1 MKKFLTVL
9 LSSTFLLNTL
19 NAEEMPVLEN
29 DNEVKEVVEENTQ
42 VDETTTQNE
51 DTTNE
56 EQEVKNYV
64 AQINDTKYETFD
76 EAYAASKDGDTIIL
90 LSDATT
96 EGINLKH
103 NLIIDGKKYTLTFTD
118 KGIAMWEFSLTF
130 KNMTVSMNGITST
143 PYTSEW
149 SWMAIAASTN
159 AKLVLENTNMTI
171 DAAGKSKNNT
181 HAIYFCSNNV
191 LSLKNST
198 LTIKNYKHNALEW
211 NGGDGGYNILLDNS
225 SYLSDNNRSG
235 FTGTFT
241 VKTYNSNV
249 DVINSTGNGSNG
261 SNFEFHDSKVNFN
274 NNGGHGLS
282 AGKLKAYNTTIN
294 AINNKLYGVVVV
306 SELLFDKNTNVTI
319 NENGSSYTGGGL
331 KFSISRYTGK
341 FNATIEAG
349 ANVTLNKNY
358 RNAIENYGIMTFEN
372 GSNLSITEN
381 NEPNKGAGIY
391 NAGTITLP
399 ENAIIMNNFANEGGG
414 IYNKGTMIIPAS
426 VKIYNNHAEVSSD
439 DIYNDENAN
448 ITFGNTHDD
457 WELNGGYKD
466 KDKTEKDCT
475 DKIDGWYDDNEEKRY
490 NSHDENKDNL
500 YVLEKASG
508 NYTNKLTLK
517 AAHGLYGNVTVRYI
531 DDEGKELSEN
541 IILRGKVDSEYTS
554 SAKEFEYYE
563 LIEVKGNRTGKYTLD
578 NQEVIYIYSF
588 VGGIGGDDVDIDT
601 NFPKTGVESNNLP
614 EIIFSLS
621 SLLLAGTVLL
631 KKKFSY

>member
-29 DNEVKEVVEENTQ
+29 DNEVKAVVEENTQ

-76 EAYAASKDGDTIIL
+76 EAYAASKNDDTIIL
-90 LSDATT
+90 LSNATT

-103 NLIIDGKKYTLTFTD
+103 NLTIDGKKYTLTFTN
-118 KGIAMWEFSLTF
+118 KGIAMWKYSLTF

-143 PYTSEW
+143 PYTAEW
-149 SWMAIAASTN
+149 NWMAIAASTN
-159 AKLVLENTNMTI
+159 AKLILENTNMTI

-181 HAIYFCSNNV
+181 HAIYFCGNNV

-198 LTIKNYKHNALEW
+198 LTIKNYKQDALEW
-211 NGGDGGYNILLDNS
+211 DDKRKGFEEFDTGYNVILENS
-225 SYLSDNNRSG
+225 TFVSDHNRSG

-249 DVINSTGNGSNG
+249 DVINSRGNGSNG
-261 SNFEFHDSKVNFN
+261 SHFEFHDSKVNFN
-274 NNGGHGLS
+274 NNGSHGLS
-282 AGKLKAYNTTIN
+282 AGLLTIDNSTVNANNNGANGIHVSNTLKVQNNSIVN
-294 AINNKLYGVVVV
+294 IENNKCSISSKWTIPGALYVAGKD
-306 SELLFDKNTNVTI
+306 SIIDKTTKLTI
-319 NENGSSYTGGGL
+319 QNNNGS
-331 KFSISRYTGK
+331 
-341 FNATIEAG
+341 
-349 ANVTLNKNY
+349 
-358 RNAIENYGIMTFEN
+358 
-372 GSNLSITEN
+372 
-381 NEPNKGAGIY
+381 GIY
-391 NAGTITLP
+391 VHKTGDLKLETGTI
-399 ENAIIMNNFANEGGG
+399 INNFAEKLQIGGG
-414 IYNKGTMIIPAS
+414 IHNTGNLTIDNSVIIN
-426 VKIYNNHAEVSSD
+426 NNHAEVSSD

-500 YVLEKASG
+500 YVLEKTSG

-517 AAHGLYGNVTVRYI
+517 AAHGLYGNVTVKYI
-531 DDEGKELSEN
+531 DDEGKELSKN

-554 SAKEFEYYE
+554 SEKEFEYYE
-563 LIEVKGNRTGKYTLD
+563 LIEVKGNKTGKYTLD

-588 VGGIGGDDVDIDT
+588 VGGMGGDIIDPA
-601 NFPKTGVESNNLP
+601 FPKTGVEDSNLP
-614 EIIFSLS
+614 EVIFSLS
-621 SLLLAGTVLL
+621 SLLLAGTILL
-631 KKKFSY
+631 KKRFN

>member
-29 DNEVKEVVEENTQ
+29 DNEVKAVVEENTQ

-90 LSDATT
+90 LSNATT
-96 EGINLKH
+96 EGIDLKH
-103 NLIIDGKKYTLTFTD
+103 NLTIDGKKYTLTFTD
-118 KGIAMWEFSLTF
+118 KGIAMWKYSLTF

-149 SWMAIAASTN
+149 NWMAIASSTN
-159 AKLVLENTNMTI
+159 AKLILENTNMTI

-181 HAIYFCSNNV
+181 HAIYFCGNNV

-198 LTIKNYKHNALEW
+198 LSIKNYKQDALEW
-211 NGGDGGYNILLDNS
+211 DGGDGGYNILLDNS

-235 FTGTFT
+235 FTGAFT
-241 VKTYNSNV
+241 VKTINNSKI
-249 DVINSTGNGSNG
+249 DVVNSTGNGSNG
-261 SNFEFHDSKVNFN
+261 SHFEFYDSKVNFN
-274 NNGGHGLS
+274 NNGAHGLS
-282 AGKLKAYNTTIN
+282 AGLLTIDNSTVNANNNGANGIHVGGTLKVQNNSIVN
-294 AINNKLYGVVVV
+294 IENNKCSISSKWTIPGALYVAGKD
-306 SELLFDKNTNVTI
+306 SIIDKTTKLTI
-319 NENGSSYTGGGL
+319 QNNNGS
-331 KFSISRYTGK
+331 
-341 FNATIEAG
+341 
-349 ANVTLNKNY
+349 
-358 RNAIENYGIMTFEN
+358 
-372 GSNLSITEN
+372 
-381 NEPNKGAGIY
+381 GIY
-391 NAGTITLP
+391 VHKTGDLKLETGTI
-399 ENAIIMNNFANEGGG
+399 INNFAEKLQIGGG
-414 IYNKGTMIIPAS
+414 IHNAGNLTIDDSVIIN
-426 VKIYNNHAEVSSD
+426 NNHAEVSSD

-500 YVLEKASG
+500 YVLEKTSG

-531 DDEGKELSEN
+531 DDEGKELSKN

-563 LIEVKGNRTGKYTLD
+563 LIDVKGNKTGKYTLD

-588 VGGIGGDDVDIDT
+588 VGGMGGDIVDPA
-601 NFPKTGVESNNLP
+601 FPKTGVEDSNLP
-614 EIIFSLS
+614 EVIFSLS
-621 SLLLAGTVLL
+621 SLLLAGTILL
-631 KKKFSY
+631 KKRFN

>member
-29 DNEVKEVVEENTQ
+29 DNEVEAVVEENTQ

-90 LSDATT
+90 LSNATT

-103 NLIIDGKKYTLTFTD
+103 NLIIDGKKHTLTFTD
-118 KGIAMWEFSLTF
+118 KGIAMWKYSLTF

-149 SWMAIAASTN
+149 SWMAIASSAD
-159 AKLVLENTNMTI
+159 AKLILENTNMTI

-198 LTIKNYKHNALEW
+198 LTIKNYKQDALEW

-249 DVINSTGNGSNG
+249 DVINSSGNGSNG
-261 SNFEFHDSKVNFN
+261 SHFEFHDSKVNFN

-282 AGKLKAYNTTIN
+282 AGLLTIDNSTVNANNNGANGIHVGGTLKVQNNSIVN
-294 AINNKLYGVVVV
+294 IENNKCSISSKWTIPGALYVAGKD
-306 SELLFDKNTNVTI
+306 SIIDKTTKLTI
-319 NENGSSYTGGGL
+319 QNNNGS
-331 KFSISRYTGK
+331 
-341 FNATIEAG
+341 
-349 ANVTLNKNY
+349 
-358 RNAIENYGIMTFEN
+358 
-372 GSNLSITEN
+372 
-381 NEPNKGAGIY
+381 GIY
-391 NAGTITLP
+391 VHKTGDLKLETGTI
-399 ENAIIMNNFANEGGG
+399 INNFAEKLQIGGG
-414 IYNKGTMIIPAS
+414 IHNAGNLTIDDSVIIN
-426 VKIYNNHAEVSSD
+426 NNHAEVSSD
-439 DIYNDENAN
+439 DIYNDENAS
-448 ITFGNTHDD
+448 ITFGNPHDD

-500 YVLEKASG
+500 YVLEKTSG

-541 IILRGKVDSEYTS
+541 IILRGKVDNEYTS
-554 SAKEFEYYE
+554 SEKEFEYYE
-563 LIEVKGNRTGKYTLD
+563 LIEVKGNKTGKYTLD

-601 NFPKTGVESNNLP
+601 NFPKTGVEDNNLP
-614 EIIFSLS
+614 EVIFSMS
-621 SLLLAGTVLL
+621 SLLLAGTILL
-631 KKKFSY
+631 KKKFN

>member
-29 DNEVKEVVEENTQ
+29 DNEVKAVVEENTQ

-90 LSDATT
+90 LSNATT
-96 EGINLKH
+96 EGIDLKH
-103 NLIIDGKKYTLTFTD
+103 NLTIDGKKYTLTFTD
-118 KGIAMWEFSLTF
+118 KGIAMWKYSLTF

-143 PYTSEW
+143 PYTAEW
-149 SWMAIAASTN
+149 NWMAIASSAD
-159 AKLVLENTNMTI
+159 AKLILENTNMTI

-198 LTIKNYKHNALEW
+198 LTIKNYKQDALEW

-249 DVINSTGNGSNG
+249 DVINSSGNGSNG
-261 SNFEFHDSKVNFN
+261 SNFEFYDSKVNFN
-274 NNGGHGLS
+274 NNGAHGLS
-282 AGKLKAYNTTIN
+282 AGLLTIDNSTVNANNNGANGIHVGGTLKVQNNSIVN
-294 AINNKLYGVVVV
+294 IENNKCSISSKWTIPGALYVAGKD
-306 SELLFDKNTNVTI
+306 SIIDKTTKLTI
-319 NENGSSYTGGGL
+319 QNNNGS
-331 KFSISRYTGK
+331 
-341 FNATIEAG
+341 
-349 ANVTLNKNY
+349 
-358 RNAIENYGIMTFEN
+358 
-372 GSNLSITEN
+372 
-381 NEPNKGAGIY
+381 GIY
-391 NAGTITLP
+391 VHKTGDLKLETGTI
-399 ENAIIMNNFANEGGG
+399 INNFAEKLQIGGG
-414 IYNKGTMIIPAS
+414 IHNAGNLTIDDSVIIN
-426 VKIYNNHAEVSSD
+426 NNHAEVSSD

-500 YVLEKASG
+500 YVLEKTSG
-508 NYTNKLTLK
+508 KYTNKLTLK
-517 AAHGLYGNVTVRYI
+517 AAHGLYGNVTVKYI

-554 SAKEFEYYE
+554 SEKEFEYYE
-563 LIEVKGNRTGKYTLD
+563 LIEVKGNKTGKYTLD

-588 VGGIGGDDVDIDT
+588 VGGMGGDIIDPA
-601 NFPKTGVESNNLP
+601 FPKTGVEDSNLP
-614 EIIFSLS
+614 EVIFSLS
-621 SLLLAGTVLL
+621 SLLLAGTILL
-631 KKKFSY
+631 KKRFN

>member
-96 EGINLKH
+96 EGIDLKH
-103 NLIIDGKKYTLTFTD
+103 NLTIDGKKYTLTFTD
-118 KGIAMWEFSLTF
+118 KGIAMWSRSLTF

-159 AKLVLENTNMTI
+159 AKLILENTNMTI

-235 FTGTFT
+235 FTGTLI
-241 VKTYNSNV
+241 VKTINNSKI

-294 AINNKLYGVVVV
+294 AINNKFYGVAAV

-319 NENGSSYTGGGL
+319 NENGSSNTGGGL
-331 KFSISRYTGK
+331 RFSISKYTGK

-349 ANVTLNKNY
+349 ANVTFNKNY
-358 RNAIENYGIMTFEN
+358 RNAIENYGIMSFEN

-381 NEPNKGAGIY
+381 NEPKKGAGIY

-448 ITFGNTHDD
+448 ISFGNTHDD

-541 IILRGKVDSEYTS
+541 IILRGKVDNEYTS

-563 LIEVKGNRTGKYTLD
+563 LIEVKGNKTGKYTLD

-631 KKKFSY
+631 KKKFN

>member
-29 DNEVKEVVEENTQ
+29 DNEVKAVVEENTQ
-42 VDETTTQNE
+42 VDETTTKNE

-76 EAYAASKDGDTIIL
+76 EAYAASKNDDTIIL
-90 LSDATT
+90 LSNATT

-103 NLIIDGKKYTLTFTD
+103 NLTIDGKKHALTFTD
-118 KGIAMWEFSLTF
+118 KGIAMWKYSLTF

-143 PYTSEW
+143 PYTAEW

-159 AKLVLENTNMTI
+159 AKLILENTNMTM
-171 DAAGKSKNNT
+171 DAAGKSKNDT

-241 VKTYNSNV
+241 VKTINNSKI
-249 DVINSTGNGSNG
+249 DVVNSTGNGSNG
-261 SNFEFHDSKVNFN
+261 SHFEFYDSKVNFN
-274 NNGGHGLS
+274 NNGSHGLS
-282 AGKLKAYNTTIN
+282 AGLLTIDNSTVNANNNGANGIHVKSTLKVQNNSIVN
-294 AINNKLYGVVVV
+294 IENNKCSISSQWTIPGALYVAGKD
-306 SELLFDKNTNVTI
+306 SIIDKTTKLTI
-319 NENGSSYTGGGL
+319 QNNNGS
-331 KFSISRYTGK
+331 
-341 FNATIEAG
+341 
-349 ANVTLNKNY
+349 
-358 RNAIENYGIMTFEN
+358 
-372 GSNLSITEN
+372 
-381 NEPNKGAGIY
+381 GIY
-391 NAGTITLP
+391 VHKTGDLKLEAGTI
-399 ENAIIMNNFANEGGG
+399 INNFAEKLQIGGG
-414 IYNKGTMIIPAS
+414 IHNAGNLTIDDSVIIN
-426 VKIYNNHAEVSSD
+426 NNHAEVSSD

-500 YVLEKASG
+500 YVLEKTSG

-517 AAHGLYGNVTVRYI
+517 AAHGLYGNVTVKYI

-554 SAKEFEYYE
+554 SEKEFEYYE
-563 LIEVKGNRTGKYTLD
+563 LIEVKGNKTGKYTLD

-588 VGGIGGDDVDIDT
+588 VGGMGGDIIDPA
-601 NFPKTGVESNNLP
+601 FPKTGVEDSNLP
-614 EIIFSLS
+614 EVIFSLS
-621 SLLLAGTVLL
+621 SLLLAGTILL
-631 KKKFSY
+631 KKRFN

>member
-103 NLIIDGKKYTLTFTD
+103 NLIIDGKKHTLTFTD
-118 KGIAMWEFSLTF
+118 KGIAMWKYSLTF

-143 PYTSEW
+143 PYTAEW
-149 SWMAIAASTN
+149 NWMAIASSTN
-159 AKLVLENTNMTI
+159 AKLILENTNMTM

-198 LTIKNYKHNALEW
+198 LTIKNYKQDALEW

-235 FTGTFT
+235 FTGVFT
-241 VKTYNSNV
+241 VKTINNSKI
-249 DVINSTGNGSNG
+249 DVVNSTGNGSNG
-261 SNFEFHDSKVNFN
+261 SHFEFYDSKVNFN

-282 AGKLKAYNTTIN
+282 AGLLTIDNSTVNANNNGANGIHVGGTLKVQNNSIVNIENNKCSISSKWTIPGALYVAGKDSIIDKTTKLTIQN
-294 AINNKLYGVVVV
+294 NNGSGIYVHKTGDLKLEAGTIINNFAEKLQ
-306 SELLFDKNTNVTI
+306 I
-319 NENGSSYTGGGL
+319 GGG
-331 KFSISRYTGK
+331 IHNTG
-341 FNATIEAG
+341 
-349 ANVTLNKNY
+349 
-358 RNAIENYGIMTFEN
+358 
-372 GSNLSITEN
+372 NLSIDN
-381 NEPNKGAGIY
+381 SV
-391 NAGTITLP
+391 
-399 ENAIIMNNFANEGGG
+399 IIN
-414 IYNKGTMIIPAS
+414 
-426 VKIYNNHAEVSSD
+426 NNHAEVSSD
-439 DIYNDENAN
+439 DIYNDENAS

-531 DDEGKELSEN
+531 DDEGKELSKN

-563 LIEVKGNRTGKYTLD
+563 LIEVKGNKTGKYTLD

-588 VGGIGGDDVDIDT
+588 VGGIGGDDIEIDIDN

-621 SLLLAGTVLL
+621 SLLLAGTILL
-631 KKKFSY
+631 KKKFN

>member
-29 DNEVKEVVEENTQ
+29 DNEVKAVVEENTQ

-76 EAYAASKDGDTIIL
+76 EAYAASKNGDTIIL
-90 LSDATT
+90 LSNATT
-96 EGINLKH
+96 EGIDLKH
-103 NLIIDGKKYTLTFTD
+103 NLTIDGKKYTLTFTN
-118 KGIAMWEFSLTF
+118 KGIAMWKYSLTF

-149 SWMAIAASTN
+149 NWMAIASSAD
-159 AKLVLENTNMTI
+159 AKLILENTNMTI
-171 DAAGKSKNNT
+171 DAAGKSKNDT
-181 HAIYFCSNNV
+181 HAIYFCGNNV

-198 LTIKNYKHNALEW
+198 LTIKNYKQDALEW
-211 NGGDGGYNILLDNS
+211 DGGDGGYNILLDNS

-241 VKTYNSNV
+241 VKTINNSKI
-249 DVINSTGNGSNG
+249 DVVNSTGNGSNG
-261 SNFEFHDSKVNFN
+261 SNFEFYDSKVNFN

-294 AINNKLYGVVVV
+294 AINNKLYGVAAV

-331 KFSISRYTGK
+331 RFSISKYTGK

-349 ANVTLNKNY
+349 ANVTFNKNY
-358 RNAIENYGIMTFEN
+358 RNAIENYGIMSFEN

-381 NEPNKGAGIY
+381 NEPKKGAGIY
-391 NAGTITLP
+391 NAGTMTLP

-439 DIYNDENAN
+439 DIYNDENAS

-500 YVLEKASG
+500 YVLEKTSG

-531 DDEGKELSEN
+531 DDEGKELSKN

-554 SAKEFEYYE
+554 SEKEFEYYE
-563 LIEVKGNRTGKYTLD
+563 LIEVKGNKTGKYTLD

-588 VGGIGGDDVDIDT
+588 VGGMGGDIVDPA
-601 NFPKTGVESNNLP
+601 FPKTGVEDSNLP
-614 EIIFSLS
+614 EVIFSLS
-621 SLLLAGTVLL
+621 SLLLAGTILL
-631 KKKFSY
+631 KKRFN

>member
-1 MKKFLTVL
+1 MKKLITVL

-103 NLIIDGKKYTLTFTD
+103 NLIIDGKKHTLTFTD
-118 KGIAMWEFSLTF
+118 KGIAMWKYSLTF

-143 PYTSEW
+143 PYTAEW
-149 SWMAIAASTN
+149 NWMAIAASTN
-159 AKLVLENTNMTI
+159 AKLILENTNMTI
-171 DAAGKSKNNT
+171 DAAGKSKNDT

-198 LTIKNYKHNALEW
+198 LTIKNYKQDALEW

-235 FTGTFT
+235 FTGVFT
-241 VKTYNSNV
+241 VKTINNSKI
-249 DVINSTGNGSNG
+249 DVVNSTGNGSNG
-261 SNFEFHDSKVNFN
+261 SHFEFYDSKVNFN

-282 AGKLKAYNTTIN
+282 AGLLTIDNSTVNANNNGANGIHVGGTLKVQNNSIVN
-294 AINNKLYGVVVV
+294 IENNKCSISSKWTIPGALYVAGKD
-306 SELLFDKNTNVTI
+306 SIIDKTTKLTI
-319 NENGSSYTGGGL
+319 QNNNGS
-331 KFSISRYTGK
+331 
-341 FNATIEAG
+341 
-349 ANVTLNKNY
+349 
-358 RNAIENYGIMTFEN
+358 
-372 GSNLSITEN
+372 
-381 NEPNKGAGIY
+381 GIY
-391 NAGTITLP
+391 VHKTGDLKLETGTI
-399 ENAIIMNNFANEGGG
+399 INNFAEKLQIGGG
-414 IYNKGTMIIPAS
+414 IHNTGNLTIDDSVIIN
-426 VKIYNNHAEVSSD
+426 NNHAEVSSD

-500 YVLEKASG
+500 YVLEKTSG

-531 DDEGKELSEN
+531 DDEGKELSKN

-563 LIEVKGNRTGKYTLD
+563 LIEVKGNKTGKYTLD

-588 VGGIGGDDVDIDT
+588 VGGIGGDDIEIDIDN

-614 EIIFSLS
+614 EVIFSMS
-621 SLLLAGTVLL
+621 SLLLAGTILL
-631 KKKFSY
+631 KKKFN

>member
-29 DNEVKEVVEENTQ
+29 DNEVKTVVEENTQ
-42 VDETTTQNE
+42 TDETTTQIEN
-51 DTTNE
+51 TPNE

-64 AQINDTKYETFD
+64 AQINETKYETFD
-76 EAYAASKDGDTIIL
+76 EALAASKNNDTIIL
-90 LSDATT
+90 LSNATT

-103 NLIIDGKKYTLTFTD
+103 NLTIDGKKYTLTFTN
-118 KGIAMWEFSLTF
+118 KGIAMWKYSLTF

-149 SWMAIAASTN
+149 NWMAIASSTD
-159 AKLVLENTNMTI
+159 AKLILENTNMTI

-181 HAIYFCSNNV
+181 HAIYFCGNNV
-191 LSLKNST
+191 LSLKNSN
-198 LTIKNYKHNALEW
+198 LTIKNYKQDALEW
-211 NGGDGGYNILLDNS
+211 NGDIPGFKEFDKGYNIILENS
-225 SYLSDNNRSG
+225 TFVSDHNRSG

-249 DVINSTGNGSNG
+249 DVINSSGNGSNG
-261 SNFEFHDSKVNFN
+261 SHFEFYDSKVNFN
-274 NNGGHGLS
+274 NNGAHGLS
-282 AGKLKAYNTTIN
+282 AGLLTIN
-294 AINNKLYGVVVV
+294 NSTVNANNNGANGIHVGDTLKIQNNSIVNIENNKCSISSKWTMPGALYVAGKN
-306 SELLFDKNTNVTI
+306 SIIDKTTKLTI
-319 NENGSSYTGGGL
+319 QNNNGS
-331 KFSISRYTGK
+331 
-341 FNATIEAG
+341 
-349 ANVTLNKNY
+349 
-358 RNAIENYGIMTFEN
+358 
-372 GSNLSITEN
+372 
-381 NEPNKGAGIY
+381 GIY
-391 NAGTITLP
+391 VHKTGDLKLETGTI
-399 ENAIIMNNFANEGGG
+399 INNFAEKLQIGGG
-414 IYNKGTMIIPAS
+414 IHNAGNLIIDDS
-426 VKIYNNHAEVSSD
+426 VIINNNHAEVSSD

-541 IILRGKVDSEYTS
+541 IILRGKVDNEYTS
-554 SAKEFEYYE
+554 SEKEFEYYE
-563 LIEVKGNRTGKYTLD
+563 LIEVKGNKTGKYTLD

-588 VGGIGGDDVDIDT
+588 VGGMGGDIVDPA
-601 NFPKTGVESNNLP
+601 FPKTGVEDSNLP
-614 EIIFSLS
+614 EVIFSLS
-621 SLLLAGTVLL
+621 SLLLAGTILL
-631 KKKFSY
+631 KKRFN

>member
-29 DNEVKEVVEENTQ
+29 DNEVKAVVEENTQ

-76 EAYAASKDGDTIIL
+76 EAYAASKNDDTIIL
-90 LSDATT
+90 LSNATT
-96 EGINLKH
+96 EGIDLKH
-103 NLIIDGKKYTLTFTD
+103 NLTIDGKKYTLTFTD
-118 KGIAMWEFSLTF
+118 KGIAMWKYSLTF

-143 PYTSEW
+143 PYTAEW
-149 SWMAIAASTN
+149 NWMAIASSTN
-159 AKLVLENTNMTI
+159 AKLILENTNMTI
-171 DAAGKSKNNT
+171 DAAGKSKNDT
-181 HAIYFCSNNV
+181 HAIYFCGNNV

-198 LTIKNYKHNALEW
+198 LTIKNYKQDALEW
-211 NGGDGGYNILLDNS
+211 NGDGGYNILLDNS

-235 FTGTFT
+235 FTGSFT
-241 VKTYNSNV
+241 VKTINNSKI
-249 DVINSTGNGSNG
+249 DVVNSTGNGSNG
-261 SNFEFHDSKVNFN
+261 SHFEFYDSKVNFN
-274 NNGGHGLS
+274 NNGSHGLS
-282 AGKLKAYNTTIN
+282 AGLLTIDNSTVNANNNGANGIHVKSTLKVQNNSIVN
-294 AINNKLYGVVVV
+294 IENNKCSISSQWTIPGALYVAGKD
-306 SELLFDKNTNVTI
+306 SIIDKTTKLTI
-319 NENGSSYTGGGL
+319 QNNNGS
-331 KFSISRYTGK
+331 
-341 FNATIEAG
+341 
-349 ANVTLNKNY
+349 
-358 RNAIENYGIMTFEN
+358 
-372 GSNLSITEN
+372 
-381 NEPNKGAGIY
+381 GIY
-391 NAGTITLP
+391 VHKTGDLKLEAGTI
-399 ENAIIMNNFANEGGG
+399 INNFAEKLQIGGG
-414 IYNKGTMIIPAS
+414 IHNTGNLTIDDSVIIN
-426 VKIYNNHAEVSSD
+426 NNHAEVSSD
-439 DIYNDENAN
+439 DIYNDENAS

-500 YVLEKASG
+500 YVLEKTSG

-517 AAHGLYGNVTVRYI
+517 AAHGLYGNVTVKYI

-541 IILRGKVDSEYTS
+541 IILRGKVDSEYIS
-554 SAKEFEYYE
+554 LEKEFEYYE
-563 LIEVKGNRTGKYTLD
+563 LIEVKGNKTGKYTLD

-588 VGGIGGDDVDIDT
+588 VGGMGGDIIDP

-614 EIIFSLS
+614 EVIFSLS
-621 SLLLAGTVLL
+621 SLLLAGTILL
-631 KKKFSY
+631 KKRFN

>member
-103 NLIIDGKKYTLTFTD
+103 NLIIDGKKHTLTFTD
-118 KGIAMWEFSLTF
+118 KGIAMWKYSLTF

-149 SWMAIAASTN
+149 NWMAIAASTN
-159 AKLVLENTNMTI
+159 AKLILENTNMTM
-171 DAAGKSKNNT
+171 DAASKPNNNA
-181 HAIYFCSNNV
+181 HAIYFCGNNV

-198 LTIKNYKHNALEW
+198 LTIKNYKQDALEW
-211 NGGDGGYNILLDNS
+211 NGDIPGFKEFDTEYNVILENS
-225 SYLSDNNRSG
+225 TFISDHNRSG

-241 VKTYNSNV
+241 VKTINNSKI
-249 DVINSTGNGSNG
+249 DVVNSTGNGSNG
-261 SNFEFHDSKVNFN
+261 SHFEFHDSKVNFN

-282 AGKLKAYNTTIN
+282 AGLLTIDNSTVNANNNGANGIHVGGTLKVQNNSIVN
-294 AINNKLYGVVVV
+294 IENNKCSISSKWTIPGALYVAGKD
-306 SELLFDKNTNVTI
+306 SIIDKTTKLTI
-319 NENGSSYTGGGL
+319 QNNNGS
-331 KFSISRYTGK
+331 
-341 FNATIEAG
+341 
-349 ANVTLNKNY
+349 
-358 RNAIENYGIMTFEN
+358 
-372 GSNLSITEN
+372 
-381 NEPNKGAGIY
+381 GIY
-391 NAGTITLP
+391 VHKTGDLKLETGTI
-399 ENAIIMNNFANEGGG
+399 INNFAEKLQIGGG
-414 IYNKGTMIIPAS
+414 IHNTGNLTIDDSVIIN
-426 VKIYNNHAEVSSD
+426 NNHAEVSSD

-490 NSHDENKDNL
+490 NSHDENRDNL
-500 YVLEKASG
+500 YVLEKTSG

-554 SAKEFEYYE
+554 SEKEFEYYE
-563 LIEVKGNRTGKYTLD
+563 LIEVKGNKTGKYTLD

-601 NFPKTGVESNNLP
+601 NFPKTGVEDNNLP
-614 EIIFSLS
+614 EVIFSMS
-621 SLLLAGTVLL
+621 SLLLAGTILL
-631 KKKFSY
+631 KKKFN

>member
-29 DNEVKEVVEENTQ
+29 DNEVKTVVEENTQ
-42 VDETTTQNE
+42 TDETTTQIEN
-51 DTTNE
+51 TPNE

-76 EAYAASKDGDTIIL
+76 EALAASKNDDTIIL
-90 LSDATT
+90 LSNATT

-103 NLIIDGKKYTLTFTD
+103 NLTIDGKKYTLTFTN
-118 KGIAMWEFSLTF
+118 KGIAMWKYSLTF

-149 SWMAIAASTN
+149 NWMAIASSTD
-159 AKLVLENTNMTI
+159 AKLILENTNMTI

-181 HAIYFCSNNV
+181 HAIYFCGNNV
-191 LSLKNST
+191 LSLKNSN
-198 LTIKNYKHNALEW
+198 LTIKNYKQDALEW
-211 NGGDGGYNILLDNS
+211 NGDIPGFKEFDTGYNIILENS
-225 SYLSDNNRSG
+225 TFVSDHNRSG

-249 DVINSTGNGSNG
+249 DVINSSGNGSNG
-261 SNFEFHDSKVNFN
+261 SHFEFYDSKVNFN
-274 NNGGHGLS
+274 NNGAHGLS
-282 AGKLKAYNTTIN
+282 AGLLTIN
-294 AINNKLYGVVVV
+294 NSTVNANNNGANGIHVKSTLKIQNNSIVNIENNKCSISSQWTIPGALYVAGKN
-306 SELLFDKNTNVTI
+306 SIIDKTTKLTI
-319 NENGSSYTGGGL
+319 QNNNGS
-331 KFSISRYTGK
+331 
-341 FNATIEAG
+341 
-349 ANVTLNKNY
+349 
-358 RNAIENYGIMTFEN
+358 
-372 GSNLSITEN
+372 
-381 NEPNKGAGIY
+381 GIY
-391 NAGTITLP
+391 VHKTGDLKLETGTI
-399 ENAIIMNNFANEGGG
+399 INNFAEKLQIGGG
-414 IYNKGTMIIPAS
+414 IHNAGNLIIDDS
-426 VKIYNNHAEVSSD
+426 VIINNNHAEVSSD

-541 IILRGKVDSEYTS
+541 IILRGKVDNEYTS
-554 SAKEFEYYE
+554 SEKEFEYYE
-563 LIEVKGNRTGKYTLD
+563 LIEVKGNKTGKYTLD

-588 VGGIGGDDVDIDT
+588 VGGMGGDIVDPA
-601 NFPKTGVESNNLP
+601 FPKTGVEDSNLP
-614 EIIFSLS
+614 EVIFSLS

>member
-29 DNEVKEVVEENTQ
+29 DNEVKAVVEENTQ

-76 EAYAASKDGDTIIL
+76 EAYAASKNDDTIIL
-90 LSDATT
+90 LSNATT
-96 EGINLKH
+96 EGIDLKH
-103 NLIIDGKKYTLTFTD
+103 NLTIDGKKYTLTFTD
-118 KGIAMWEFSLTF
+118 KGIAMWKYSLTF

-143 PYTSEW
+143 PYTAEW
-149 SWMAIAASTN
+149 NWMAIASSTN
-159 AKLVLENTNMTI
+159 AKLILENTNMTI
-171 DAAGKSKNNT
+171 DAAGKSKNDT
-181 HAIYFCSNNV
+181 HAIYFCGNNV

-198 LTIKNYKHNALEW
+198 LTIKNYKQDALEW
-211 NGGDGGYNILLDNS
+211 NGDGGYNILLDNS

-235 FTGTFT
+235 FTGSFT
-241 VKTYNSNV
+241 VKTINNSKI
-249 DVINSTGNGSNG
+249 DVVNSTGNGSNG
-261 SNFEFHDSKVNFN
+261 SYFEFYDSKVNFN
-274 NNGGHGLS
+274 NNGSHGLS
-282 AGKLKAYNTTIN
+282 AGLLTIDNSTVNANNNGANGIHVKSTLKVQNNSIVN
-294 AINNKLYGVVVV
+294 IENNKCSISSQWTIPGALYVAGKD
-306 SELLFDKNTNVTI
+306 SIIDKTTKLTI
-319 NENGSSYTGGGL
+319 QNNNGS
-331 KFSISRYTGK
+331 
-341 FNATIEAG
+341 
-349 ANVTLNKNY
+349 
-358 RNAIENYGIMTFEN
+358 
-372 GSNLSITEN
+372 
-381 NEPNKGAGIY
+381 GIY
-391 NAGTITLP
+391 VHKTGDLKLEAGTI
-399 ENAIIMNNFANEGGG
+399 INNFAEKLQIGGG
-414 IYNKGTMIIPAS
+414 IHNTGNLTIDDSVIIN
-426 VKIYNNHAEVSSD
+426 NNHAEVSSD
-439 DIYNDENAN
+439 DIYNDENAS

-500 YVLEKASG
+500 YVLEKTSG

-517 AAHGLYGNVTVRYI
+517 AAHGLYGNVTVKYI

-541 IILRGKVDSEYTS
+541 IILRGKVDSEYIS
-554 SAKEFEYYE
+554 LEKEFEYYE
-563 LIEVKGNRTGKYTLD
+563 LIEVKGNKTGKYTLD

-588 VGGIGGDDVDIDT
+588 VGGMGGDIIDP

-614 EIIFSLS
+614 EVIFSLS
-621 SLLLAGTVLL
+621 SLLLAGTILL
-631 KKKFSY
+631 KKRFN

>member
-29 DNEVKEVVEENTQ
+29 DNEVKTVVEENTQ
-42 VDETTTQNE
+42 TDETTTQIEN
-51 DTTNE
+51 TPNE

-76 EAYAASKDGDTIIL
+76 EALAASKNDDTIIL
-90 LSDATT
+90 LSNATT

-103 NLIIDGKKYTLTFTD
+103 NLTIDGKKYTLTFTN
-118 KGIAMWEFSLTF
+118 KGIAMWKYSLTF

-149 SWMAIAASTN
+149 NWMAIASSTD
-159 AKLVLENTNMTI
+159 AKLILENTNMTI

-181 HAIYFCSNNV
+181 HAIYFCGNNV
-191 LSLKNST
+191 LSLKNSN
-198 LTIKNYKHNALEW
+198 LTIKNYKQDALEW
-211 NGGDGGYNILLDNS
+211 NGDIPGFKEFDTGYNIILENS
-225 SYLSDNNRSG
+225 TFVSDHNRSG

-249 DVINSTGNGSNG
+249 DVINSSGNGSNG
-261 SNFEFHDSKVNFN
+261 SHFEFYDSKVNFN
-274 NNGGHGLS
+274 NNGAHGLS
-282 AGKLKAYNTTIN
+282 AGLLTIN
-294 AINNKLYGVVVV
+294 NSTVNANNNGANGIHVKSTLKIQNNSIVNIENNKCSISSQWTIPGALYVAGKN
-306 SELLFDKNTNVTI
+306 SIIDKTTKLTI
-319 NENGSSYTGGGL
+319 QNNNGS
-331 KFSISRYTGK
+331 
-341 FNATIEAG
+341 
-349 ANVTLNKNY
+349 
-358 RNAIENYGIMTFEN
+358 
-372 GSNLSITEN
+372 
-381 NEPNKGAGIY
+381 GIY
-391 NAGTITLP
+391 VHKTGDLKLETGTI
-399 ENAIIMNNFANEGGG
+399 INNFAEKLQIGGG
-414 IYNKGTMIIPAS
+414 IHNAGNLIIDDT
-426 VKIYNNHAEVSSD
+426 VIINNNHAEISSD

-541 IILRGKVDSEYTS
+541 IILRGKVDNEYTS
-554 SAKEFEYYE
+554 SEKEFEYYE
-563 LIEVKGNRTGKYTLD
+563 LIEVKGNKTGKYTLD

-588 VGGIGGDDVDIDT
+588 VGGMGGDIVDPA
-601 NFPKTGVESNNLP
+601 FPKTGVEDSNLP
-614 EIIFSLS
+614 EVIFSLS
-621 SLLLAGTVLL
+621 SLLLAGTILL
-631 KKKFSY
+631 KKRFN

>member
-9 LSSTFLLNTL
+9 LSSTFFLNTL

-29 DNEVKEVVEENTQ
+29 DNEVKAVVEENTQ

-90 LSDATT
+90 LSNATT
-96 EGINLKH
+96 EGIDLKH
-103 NLIIDGKKYTLTFTD
+103 NLTIDGKKHTLTFTN
-118 KGIAMWEFSLTF
+118 KGIAMWKYSLTF

-143 PYTSEW
+143 PYTAEW
-149 SWMAIAASTN
+149 NWMAIASSAD
-159 AKLVLENTNMTI
+159 AKLILENTNMTI
-171 DAAGKSKNNT
+171 DAAGKSKNDT
-181 HAIYFCSNNV
+181 HAIYFCGNNV

-198 LTIKNYKHNALEW
+198 LTIKNYKQDALEW
-211 NGGDGGYNILLDNS
+211 DGGDGGYNILLDNS

-241 VKTYNSNV
+241 VKTINNSKI
-249 DVINSTGNGSNG
+249 DVVNSTGNGSNG
-261 SNFEFHDSKVNFN
+261 SNFEFYDSKVNFN

-294 AINNKLYGVVVV
+294 AINNKLYGVAAV

-331 KFSISRYTGK
+331 RFSISRYTGK

-349 ANVTLNKNY
+349 ANVTFNKNY
-358 RNAIENYGIMTFEN
+358 RNAIENYGIMSFEN

-381 NEPNKGAGIY
+381 NEPKKGAGIY
-391 NAGTITLP
+391 NAGTMTLP

-414 IYNKGTMIIPAS
+414 IYNKGTMIIPAN

-439 DIYNDENAN
+439 DIYNDENAS

-475 DKIDGWYDDNEEKRY
+475 DKIDGWYDDNDQKRY

-500 YVLEKASG
+500 YVLEKTSG

-517 AAHGLYGNVTVRYI
+517 AAHGLYGNVTVKYI
-531 DDEGKELSEN
+531 DDEGKELSKN

-554 SAKEFEYYE
+554 SEKEFEYYE
-563 LIEVKGNRTGKYTLD
+563 LIEVKGNKTGKYTLD

-588 VGGIGGDDVDIDT
+588 VGGMGGDIVDPA
-601 NFPKTGVESNNLP
+601 FPKTGVEDSNLP
-614 EIIFSLS
+614 EVIFSLS
-621 SLLLAGTVLL
+621 SLLLAGTILL
-631 KKKFSY
+631 KKRFN

>member
-90 LSDATT
+90 LSNATT
-96 EGINLKH
+96 EGIDLKH
-103 NLIIDGKKYTLTFTD
+103 NLTIDGKKHTLTFTN
-118 KGIAMWEFSLTF
+118 KGIAMWKYSLTF

-149 SWMAIAASTN
+149 NWMAIAASTN
-159 AKLVLENTNMTI
+159 AKLILENTNMTM
-171 DAAGKSKNNT
+171 DAAGKSKNDT

-198 LTIKNYKHNALEW
+198 LTIKNYKQDALEW
-211 NGGDGGYNILLDNS
+211 DGGDGGYNILLDNS

-249 DVINSTGNGSNG
+249 DVINSSGNGSNG

-274 NNGGHGLS
+274 NNGSHGLS
-282 AGKLKAYNTTIN
+282 AGLLTIDNSTVNANNNGANGIHVGGTLKVQNNSIVN
-294 AINNKLYGVVVV
+294 IENNKCSISSKWTIPGALYVAGKD
-306 SELLFDKNTNVTI
+306 SIIDKTTKLTI
-319 NENGSSYTGGGL
+319 QNNNGS
-331 KFSISRYTGK
+331 
-341 FNATIEAG
+341 
-349 ANVTLNKNY
+349 
-358 RNAIENYGIMTFEN
+358 
-372 GSNLSITEN
+372 
-381 NEPNKGAGIY
+381 GIY
-391 NAGTITLP
+391 VHKTGDLKLETGTI
-399 ENAIIMNNFANEGGG
+399 INNFAEKLQIGGG
-414 IYNKGTMIIPAS
+414 IHNTGNLTIDDSVIIN
-426 VKIYNNHAEVSSD
+426 NNHAEVSSD

-500 YVLEKASG
+500 YVLEKTSG

-531 DDEGKELSEN
+531 DDEGKELSKN

-554 SAKEFEYYE
+554 SEKEFEYYE
-563 LIEVKGNRTGKYTLD
+563 LIEVKGNKTGKYTLD

-588 VGGIGGDDVDIDT
+588 VGGTGGDDVDIDT
-601 NFPKTGVESNNLP
+601 NFPKTGVEDNNLP
-614 EIIFSLS
+614 EVIFSMS
-621 SLLLAGTVLL
+621 SLLLAGTILL

>member
-29 DNEVKEVVEENTQ
+29 DNEVKTVVEENTQ
-42 VDETTTQNE
+42 TDETTTQIEN
-51 DTTNE
+51 TPNE

-76 EAYAASKDGDTIIL
+76 EALAASKNDDTIIL
-90 LSDATT
+90 LSNATT

-103 NLIIDGKKYTLTFTD
+103 NLTIDGKKYTLTFTN
-118 KGIAMWEFSLTF
+118 KGIAMWKYSLTF

-149 SWMAIAASTN
+149 NWMAIASSTD
-159 AKLVLENTNMTI
+159 AKLILENTNMTI

-181 HAIYFCSNNV
+181 HAIYFCGNNV
-191 LSLKNST
+191 LSLKNSN
-198 LTIKNYKHNALEW
+198 LTIKNYKQDALEW
-211 NGGDGGYNILLDNS
+211 NGNIPGFKEFDKGYNIILENS
-225 SYLSDNNRSG
+225 TFVSDHNRSG

-249 DVINSTGNGSNG
+249 DVINSSGNGSNG
-261 SNFEFHDSKVNFN
+261 SHFEFYDSKVNFN
-274 NNGGHGLS
+274 NNGAHGLS
-282 AGKLKAYNTTIN
+282 AGLLTIN
-294 AINNKLYGVVVV
+294 NSTVNANNNGANGIHVKSTLKIQNNSIVNIENNKCSISSQWTIPGALYVAGKN
-306 SELLFDKNTNVTI
+306 SIIDKTTKLTI
-319 NENGSSYTGGGL
+319 QNNNGS
-331 KFSISRYTGK
+331 
-341 FNATIEAG
+341 
-349 ANVTLNKNY
+349 
-358 RNAIENYGIMTFEN
+358 
-372 GSNLSITEN
+372 
-381 NEPNKGAGIY
+381 GIY
-391 NAGTITLP
+391 VHKTGDLKLEAGTI
-399 ENAIIMNNFANEGGG
+399 INNFAEKLQIGGG
-414 IYNKGTMIIPAS
+414 IHNAGNLIIDDT
-426 VKIYNNHAEVSSD
+426 VIINNNHAEVSSD

-541 IILRGKVDSEYTS
+541 IILRGKVDNEYTS
-554 SAKEFEYYE
+554 SEKEFEYYE
-563 LIEVKGNRTGKYTLD
+563 LIEVKGNKTGKYTLD
-578 NQEVIYIYSF
+578 NQEVIYIYSY

>member
-29 DNEVKEVVEENTQ
+29 DNEVKAVVEENTQ

-90 LSDATT
+90 LSNATT
-96 EGINLKH
+96 EGIDLKH
-103 NLIIDGKKYTLTFTD
+103 NLTIDGKKYTLTFTN
-118 KGIAMWEFSLTF
+118 KGIAMWKYSLTF

-143 PYTSEW
+143 PYTAEW
-149 SWMAIAASTN
+149 NWMAIASSTN
-159 AKLVLENTNMTI
+159 AKLILENTNMTI
-171 DAAGKSKNNT
+171 DAAGKSENNT

-198 LTIKNYKHNALEW
+198 LTIKNYKQDALEW

-249 DVINSTGNGSNG
+249 DVINSSGNGSNG
-261 SNFEFHDSKVNFN
+261 SHFEFYDSKVNFN

-282 AGKLKAYNTTIN
+282 AGLLTIDNSTVNANNNGANGIHVGGTLKVQNNSIVN
-294 AINNKLYGVVVV
+294 IENNKCSISSKWTIPGALYVAGKD
-306 SELLFDKNTNVTI
+306 SIIDKTTKLTI
-319 NENGSSYTGGGL
+319 QNNNGS
-331 KFSISRYTGK
+331 
-341 FNATIEAG
+341 
-349 ANVTLNKNY
+349 
-358 RNAIENYGIMTFEN
+358 
-372 GSNLSITEN
+372 
-381 NEPNKGAGIY
+381 GIY
-391 NAGTITLP
+391 VHKTGDLKLETGTI
-399 ENAIIMNNFANEGGG
+399 INNFAEKLQIGGG
-414 IYNKGTMIIPAS
+414 IHNAGNLTIDDSVIIN
-426 VKIYNNHAEVSSD
+426 NNHAEVSSD

-500 YVLEKASG
+500 YVLEKTSG
-508 NYTNKLTLK
+508 KYTNKLTLK
-517 AAHGLYGNVTVRYI
+517 AAHGLYGNVTVKYI

-554 SAKEFEYYE
+554 SEKEFEYYE
-563 LIEVKGNRTGKYTLD
+563 LIEVKGNKTGKYTLD

-588 VGGIGGDDVDIDT
+588 VGGMGGDIVDPA
-601 NFPKTGVESNNLP
+601 FPKTGVEDSNLP
-614 EIIFSLS
+614 EVIFSLS
-621 SLLLAGTVLL
+621 SLLLAGTILL
-631 KKKFSY
+631 KKRFN

>member
-29 DNEVKEVVEENTQ
+29 DNEVKAVVEENTQ
-42 VDETTTQNE
+42 VDETTTKNE

-76 EAYAASKDGDTIIL
+76 EAYAASKNDDTIIL
-90 LSDATT
+90 LSNATT

-103 NLIIDGKKYTLTFTD
+103 NLTIDGKKHALTFTD
-118 KGIAMWEFSLTF
+118 KGIAMWKYSLTF

-143 PYTSEW
+143 PYTAEW

-159 AKLVLENTNMTI
+159 AKLILENTNMTM
-171 DAAGKSKNNT
+171 DAAGKSKNDT

-241 VKTYNSNV
+241 VKTINNSKI
-249 DVINSTGNGSNG
+249 DVVNSTGNGSNG
-261 SNFEFHDSKVNFN
+261 SHFEFYDSKVNFN
-274 NNGGHGLS
+274 NNGSHGLS
-282 AGKLKAYNTTIN
+282 AGLLTIDNSTVNANNNGANGIHVKSTLKVQNNSIVN
-294 AINNKLYGVVVV
+294 IENNKCSISSQWTIPGALYVAGKD
-306 SELLFDKNTNVTI
+306 SIIDKNTKLTI
-319 NENGSSYTGGGL
+319 QNNNGS
-331 KFSISRYTGK
+331 
-341 FNATIEAG
+341 
-349 ANVTLNKNY
+349 
-358 RNAIENYGIMTFEN
+358 
-372 GSNLSITEN
+372 
-381 NEPNKGAGIY
+381 GIY
-391 NAGTITLP
+391 VHKTGDLKLEAGTI
-399 ENAIIMNNFANEGGG
+399 INNFAEKLQIGGG
-414 IYNKGTMIIPAS
+414 IHNAGNLTIDDSVIIN
-426 VKIYNNHAEVSSD
+426 NNHAEVSSD

-500 YVLEKASG
+500 YVLEKTSG

-517 AAHGLYGNVTVRYI
+517 AAHGLYGNVTVKYI

-554 SAKEFEYYE
+554 SEKEFEYYE
-563 LIEVKGNRTGKYTLD
+563 LIEVKGNKTGKYTLD

-588 VGGIGGDDVDIDT
+588 VGGMGGDIIDPA
-601 NFPKTGVESNNLP
+601 FPKTGVEDSNLP
-614 EIIFSLS
+614 EVIFSLS
-621 SLLLAGTVLL
+621 SLLLAGTILL
-631 KKKFSY
+631 KKRFN

>member
-90 LSDATT
+90 LSNATT
-96 EGINLKH
+96 EGIDLKH
-103 NLIIDGKKYTLTFTD
+103 NLTIDGKKYTLTFTN
-118 KGIAMWEFSLTF
+118 KGIAMWKYSLTF

-149 SWMAIAASTN
+149 NWMAIASSTN
-159 AKLVLENTNMTI
+159 AKLILENTNMTI
-171 DAAGKSKNNT
+171 DAAGKSENNT

-198 LTIKNYKHNALEW
+198 LTIKNYKQDALEW

-241 VKTYNSNV
+241 VKTINNSKI
-249 DVINSTGNGSNG
+249 DVVNSTGNGSNG
-261 SNFEFHDSKVNFN
+261 SHFEFHDSKVNFN

-282 AGKLKAYNTTIN
+282 AGLLTIDNSTVNANNNGANGIHVGGTLKVQNNSIVN
-294 AINNKLYGVVVV
+294 IENNKCSISSKWTIPGALYVAGKD
-306 SELLFDKNTNVTI
+306 SIIDKTTKLTI
-319 NENGSSYTGGGL
+319 QNNNGS
-331 KFSISRYTGK
+331 
-341 FNATIEAG
+341 
-349 ANVTLNKNY
+349 
-358 RNAIENYGIMTFEN
+358 
-372 GSNLSITEN
+372 
-381 NEPNKGAGIY
+381 GIY
-391 NAGTITLP
+391 VHKTGDLKLETGTI
-399 ENAIIMNNFANEGGG
+399 INNFAEKLQIGGG
-414 IYNKGTMIIPAS
+414 IHNTGNLTIDDSVIIN
-426 VKIYNNHAEVSSD
+426 NNHAEVSSD

-517 AAHGLYGNVTVRYI
+517 AAHGLYGNVTVKYI

-563 LIEVKGNRTGKYTLD
+563 LIEVKGNKTGKYTLD

-601 NFPKTGVESNNLP
+601 NFPKTGVEDNNLP
-614 EIIFSLS
+614 EVIFSMS
-621 SLLLAGTVLL
+621 SLLLAGTILL
-631 KKKFSY
+631 KKKFN

>member
-29 DNEVKEVVEENTQ
+29 DNEVKTVVEENTQ
-42 VDETTTQNE
+42 TDETTTQIEN
-51 DTTNE
+51 TPNE

-76 EAYAASKDGDTIIL
+76 EALAASKNDDTIIL
-90 LSDATT
+90 LSNATT

-103 NLIIDGKKYTLTFTD
+103 NLTIDGKKYTLTFTN
-118 KGIAMWEFSLTF
+118 KGIAMWKYSLTF

-149 SWMAIAASTN
+149 NWMAIASSTD
-159 AKLVLENTNMTI
+159 AKLILENTNMTI

-181 HAIYFCSNNV
+181 HAIYFCGNNV
-191 LSLKNST
+191 LSLKNSN
-198 LTIKNYKHNALEW
+198 LTIKNYKQDALEW
-211 NGGDGGYNILLDNS
+211 NGDIPGFKEFDTGYNIILENS
-225 SYLSDNNRSG
+225 TFVSDHNRSG

-249 DVINSTGNGSNG
+249 DVINSSGNGSNG
-261 SNFEFHDSKVNFN
+261 SHFEFYDSKVNFN
-274 NNGGHGLS
+274 NNGAHGLS
-282 AGKLKAYNTTIN
+282 AGLLTIN
-294 AINNKLYGVVVV
+294 NSTVNANNNGANGIHVKSTLKIQNNSIVNIENNKCSISSQWTIPGALYVAGKN
-306 SELLFDKNTNVTI
+306 SIIDKTTKLTI
-319 NENGSSYTGGGL
+319 QNNNGS
-331 KFSISRYTGK
+331 
-341 FNATIEAG
+341 
-349 ANVTLNKNY
+349 
-358 RNAIENYGIMTFEN
+358 
-372 GSNLSITEN
+372 
-381 NEPNKGAGIY
+381 GIY
-391 NAGTITLP
+391 VHKTGDLKLEAGTI
-399 ENAIIMNNFANEGGG
+399 INNFAEKLQIGGG
-414 IYNKGTMIIPAS
+414 IHNAGNLIIDDT
-426 VKIYNNHAEVSSD
+426 VIINNNHAEVSSD

-541 IILRGKVDSEYTS
+541 IILRGKVDNEYTS
-554 SAKEFEYYE
+554 SEKEFEYYE
-563 LIEVKGNRTGKYTLD
+563 LIEVKGNKTGKYTLD
-578 NQEVIYIYSF
+578 NQEVIYIYSY

>member
-29 DNEVKEVVEENTQ
+29 DNEVKAVVEENTQ

-103 NLIIDGKKYTLTFTD
+103 NLIIDGKKHTLTFTD
-118 KGIAMWEFSLTF
+118 KGIAMWKYSLTF

-149 SWMAIAASTN
+149 NWMAIAASTN
-159 AKLVLENTNMTI
+159 AKLILENTNMTM

-198 LTIKNYKHNALEW
+198 LTIKNYKQDALEW
-211 NGGDGGYNILLDNS
+211 DGGDGGYNILLDNS

-249 DVINSTGNGSNG
+249 DVINSSGNGSNG

-274 NNGGHGLS
+274 NNGSHGLS
-282 AGKLKAYNTTIN
+282 AGLLTIDNSTVNANNNGANGIHVGGTLKVQNNSIVNIENNKCSISSKWTIPGALYVAGKDSIIDKTTKLTIQN
-294 AINNKLYGVVVV
+294 NNGSGIYVHKTGNLKLEAGTIINNFAEKLQ
-306 SELLFDKNTNVTI
+306 I
-319 NENGSSYTGGGL
+319 GGG
-331 KFSISRYTGK
+331 IH
-341 FNATIEAG
+341 NAG
-349 ANVTLNKNY
+349 
-358 RNAIENYGIMTFEN
+358 
-372 GSNLSITEN
+372 NLSIDDSV
-381 NEPNKGAGIY
+381 
-391 NAGTITLP
+391 
-399 ENAIIMNNFANEGGG
+399 IIN
-414 IYNKGTMIIPAS
+414 
-426 VKIYNNHAEVSSD
+426 NNHAEVSSD

-457 WELNGGYKD
+457 WKLNGGYKD

-500 YVLEKASG
+500 YVLEKTSG

-554 SAKEFEYYE
+554 SEKEFEYYE
-563 LIEVKGNRTGKYTLD
+563 LIEVKGNKTGKYTLD

-588 VGGIGGDDVDIDT
+588 VGGTGGDDVDIDT
-601 NFPKTGVESNNLP
+601 NFPKTGVEDNNLP
-614 EIIFSLS
+614 EVIFSMS
-621 SLLLAGTVLL
+621 SLLLAGTILL
-631 KKKFSY
+631 KKKFN

>member
-29 DNEVKEVVEENTQ
+29 DNEVKAVVEENTQ

-76 EAYAASKDGDTIIL
+76 EAYAASKNDDTIIL
-90 LSDATT
+90 LSNATT

-103 NLIIDGKKYTLTFTD
+103 NLTIDGKKYTLTFTD
-118 KGIAMWEFSLTF
+118 KGIAMWKYSLTF

-143 PYTSEW
+143 PYTAEW
-149 SWMAIAASTN
+149 NWMAIASSTN
-159 AKLVLENTNMTI
+159 AKLILENTNMTI

-181 HAIYFCSNNV
+181 HAIYFCGNNL
-191 LSLKNST
+191 LSLKNSN
-198 LTIKNYKHNALEW
+198 LTIKNYKQDALEW
-211 NGGDGGYNILLDNS
+211 NGDIPGFKEFDTGYNIILENS
-225 SYLSDNNRSG
+225 TFVSDHNRSG

-249 DVINSTGNGSNG
+249 DVINSSGNGSNG
-261 SNFEFHDSKVNFN
+261 SHFEFHDSKVNFN
-274 NNGGHGLS
+274 NNGAHGLS
-282 AGKLKAYNTTIN
+282 AGLLTIN
-294 AINNKLYGVVVV
+294 NSTVNANNNGANGIHVGDTLKIQNNSIVNIENNKCSISSKWTMPGALYVAGKN
-306 SELLFDKNTNVTI
+306 SIIDKTTKLTI
-319 NENGSSYTGGGL
+319 QNNNGS
-331 KFSISRYTGK
+331 
-341 FNATIEAG
+341 
-349 ANVTLNKNY
+349 
-358 RNAIENYGIMTFEN
+358 
-372 GSNLSITEN
+372 
-381 NEPNKGAGIY
+381 GIY
-391 NAGTITLP
+391 VHKTGDLKLETGTI
-399 ENAIIMNNFANEGGG
+399 INNFAEKLQIGGG
-414 IYNKGTMIIPAS
+414 IHNAGNLIIDDS
-426 VKIYNNHAEVSSD
+426 VIINNNHAEVSSD

-500 YVLEKASG
+500 YVLEKTSG

-517 AAHGLYGNVTVRYI
+517 AAHGLYGNVTVKYI

-554 SAKEFEYYE
+554 LEKEFEYYE
-563 LIEVKGNRTGKYTLD
+563 LIEVKGNKTGKYTLD

-588 VGGIGGDDVDIDT
+588 VGGMGGDIVDP

-614 EIIFSLS
+614 EVIFSLS
-621 SLLLAGTVLL
+621 SLLLAGTILL
-631 KKKFSY
+631 KKKFN

>member
-29 DNEVKEVVEENTQ
+29 DNEVKAVVEENTQ
-42 VDETTTQNE
+42 ADETTTQNE

-76 EAYAASKDGDTIIL
+76 EAYAASKNDDTIIL

-103 NLIIDGKKYTLTFTD
+103 NLIIDGKKYTLTFTN
-118 KGIAMWEFSLTF
+118 KGIAMWKYSLTF

-143 PYTSEW
+143 PYTAEW
-149 SWMAIAASTN
+149 NWMAIAASTN
-159 AKLVLENTNMTI
+159 AKLILENTNMTM
-171 DAAGKSKNNT
+171 DAAGKSKNDT

-198 LTIKNYKHNALEW
+198 LTIKNYKQDALEW
-211 NGGDGGYNILLDNS
+211 NGGNGGYNILLDNS

-235 FTGTFT
+235 FTGVFT
-241 VKTYNSNV
+241 VKTINNSKI

-261 SNFEFHDSKVNFN
+261 SHFEFYDSKVNFN

-294 AINNKLYGVVVV
+294 AINNKFYGVVAV
-306 SELLFDKNTNVTI
+306 SELLFDKNANVTI
-319 NENGSSYTGGGL
+319 NENGSGYTGGGL
-331 KFSISRYTGK
+331 KFSISKYTGK

-349 ANVTLNKNY
+349 ANVTFNKNY

-381 NEPNKGAGIY
+381 NEPKKGAGIY

-448 ITFGNTHDD
+448 ITFSNTHDD

-490 NSHDENKDNL
+490 NSHDENRDNL

-517 AAHGLYGNVTVRYI
+517 AAHGLYGNVTVKYI

-554 SAKEFEYYE
+554 LEKEFEYYE
-563 LIEVKGNRTGKYTLD
+563 LIEVKGNKTGKYTLD

-588 VGGIGGDDVDIDT
+588 VGGMGGDIVDPA
-601 NFPKTGVESNNLP
+601 FPKTGVEDSSLP
-614 EIIFSLS
+614 EVIFSLS
-621 SLLLAGTVLL
+621 SLLLVGTILL
-631 KKKFSY
+631 KKRFN

>member
-29 DNEVKEVVEENTQ
+29 DNEVKAVVEENTQ

-90 LSDATT
+90 LSNATT
-96 EGINLKH
+96 EGIDLKH
-103 NLIIDGKKYTLTFTD
+103 NLTIDGKKYTLTFTN
-118 KGIAMWEFSLTF
+118 KGIAMWKYSLTF

-143 PYTSEW
+143 PYTAEW
-149 SWMAIAASTN
+149 NWMAIASSTN
-159 AKLVLENTNMTI
+159 AKLILENTNMTI
-171 DAAGKSKNNT
+171 DAAGKSENNT

-198 LTIKNYKHNALEW
+198 LTIKNYKQDALEW

-249 DVINSTGNGSNG
+249 DVINSSGNGIHVGGTLKVQNNSIVNIENNKCSISSKWTIPG
-261 SNFEFHDSKVNFN
+261 ALYVAGKDSIIDKTTKLTIQN
-274 NNGGHGLS
+274 NNGS
-282 AGKLKAYNTTIN
+282 
-294 AINNKLYGVVVV
+294 
-306 SELLFDKNTNVTI
+306 
-319 NENGSSYTGGGL
+319 
-331 KFSISRYTGK
+331 
-341 FNATIEAG
+341 
-349 ANVTLNKNY
+349 
-358 RNAIENYGIMTFEN
+358 
-372 GSNLSITEN
+372 
-381 NEPNKGAGIY
+381 GIY
-391 NAGTITLP
+391 VHKTGDLKLEAGTI
-399 ENAIIMNNFANEGGG
+399 INNFAEKLQIGGG
-414 IYNKGTMIIPAS
+414 IHNAGNLTIDDSVIIN
-426 VKIYNNHAEVSSD
+426 NNHAEVSSD

-466 KDKTEKDCT
+466 KDKAEKDCT

-500 YVLEKASG
+500 YVLEKTSG

-517 AAHGLYGNVTVRYI
+517 AAHGLYGNVTVKYI

-554 SAKEFEYYE
+554 SEKEFEYYE
-563 LIEVKGNRTGKYTLD
+563 LIEVKGNKTGKYTLD

-588 VGGIGGDDVDIDT
+588 VGGMGGDIVDPA
-601 NFPKTGVESNNLP
+601 FPKTGVEDSNLP
-614 EIIFSLS
+614 EVIFSLS
-621 SLLLAGTVLL
+621 SLLLAGTILL
-631 KKKFSY
+631 KKRFN

>member
-103 NLIIDGKKYTLTFTD
+103 NLIIDGKKHTLTFTD
-118 KGIAMWEFSLTF
+118 KGIAMWKYSLTF

-149 SWMAIAASTN
+149 NWMAIAASTN
-159 AKLVLENTNMTI
+159 AKLILENTNMTM
-171 DAAGKSKNNT
+171 DAAGKSKNDT

-198 LTIKNYKHNALEW
+198 LTIKNYKQDALEW
-211 NGGDGGYNILLDNS
+211 DGGDGGYNILLDNS

-249 DVINSTGNGSNG
+249 DVINSSGNGSNG

-274 NNGGHGLS
+274 NNGSHGLS
-282 AGKLKAYNTTIN
+282 AGLLTIDNSTVNANNNGANGIHVGGTLKVQNNSIVN
-294 AINNKLYGVVVV
+294 IENNKCSISSKWTIPGALYVAGKD
-306 SELLFDKNTNVTI
+306 SIIDKTTKLTI
-319 NENGSSYTGGGL
+319 HNNNGS
-331 KFSISRYTGK
+331 
-341 FNATIEAG
+341 
-349 ANVTLNKNY
+349 
-358 RNAIENYGIMTFEN
+358 
-372 GSNLSITEN
+372 
-381 NEPNKGAGIY
+381 GIY
-391 NAGTITLP
+391 VHKTGDLKLETGTI
-399 ENAIIMNNFANEGGG
+399 INNFAEKLQIGGG
-414 IYNKGTMIIPAS
+414 IHNTGNLTIDDSVIIN
-426 VKIYNNHAEVSSD
+426 NNHAEVSSD

-490 NSHDENKDNL
+490 NSHDENRDNL
-500 YVLEKASG
+500 YVLEKTSG

-541 IILRGKVDSEYTS
+541 IILSGKVDSEYTS
-554 SAKEFEYYE
+554 SEKEFEYYE
-563 LIEVKGNRTGKYTLD
+563 LIEVKGNKTGKYTLD

-601 NFPKTGVESNNLP
+601 NFPKTGVEDNNLP
-614 EIIFSLS
+614 EVIFSMS
-621 SLLLAGTVLL
+621 SLLLAGTILL

>member
-9 LSSTFLLNTL
+9 LSSTFFLNTL

-29 DNEVKEVVEENTQ
+29 DNEVKAVVEENTQ
-42 VDETTTQNE
+42 ADETTTQNE

-90 LSDATT
+90 LNDATT

-103 NLIIDGKKYTLTFTD
+103 NLIIDGKKHTLTFTD
-118 KGIAMWEFSLTF
+118 KGIAMWNFSLTF

-149 SWMAIAASTN
+149 SRMAIAASTN
-159 AKLVLENTNMTI
+159 AKLILENTNMTI
-171 DAAGKSKNNT
+171 DAAGKSKNDT
-181 HAIYFCSNNV
+181 HAIYFCGNNV

-198 LTIKNYKHNALEW
+198 LTIKNYKQDALEW
-211 NGGDGGYNILLDNS
+211 DGKTPGFKEFDAGYNVILENS
-225 SYLSDNNRSG
+225 TFVSDHNRSG

-249 DVINSTGNGSNG
+249 DVINSTGNASNG
-261 SNFEFHDSKVNFN
+261 SHFEFHDSKVNFN

-282 AGKLKAYNTTIN
+282 AGLLTIDNSTVNANNNGANGIHVGNTLKVQNNSIVN
-294 AINNKLYGVVVV
+294 IENNKCSISSKWTIPGALYVAGKD
-306 SELLFDKNTNVTI
+306 SIIDKTTKLTI
-319 NENGSSYTGGGL
+319 QNNNGS
-331 KFSISRYTGK
+331 
-341 FNATIEAG
+341 
-349 ANVTLNKNY
+349 
-358 RNAIENYGIMTFEN
+358 
-372 GSNLSITEN
+372 
-381 NEPNKGAGIY
+381 GIY
-391 NAGTITLP
+391 VHKTGNLKLEAGTI
-399 ENAIIMNNFANEGGG
+399 INNFAEKLQIGGG
-414 IYNKGTMIIPAS
+414 IHNAGNLTIDDSVIIN
-426 VKIYNNHAEVSSD
+426 NNHAEVSSD

-517 AAHGLYGNVTVRYI
+517 AAHGLYGNVTVKYI

-563 LIEVKGNRTGKYTLD
+563 LIEVKGNKTGKYTLD

-601 NFPKTGVESNNLP
+601 NFPKTGVEDNNLP
-614 EIIFSLS
+614 EVIFSMS
-621 SLLLAGTVLL
+621 SLLLAGTILL
-631 KKKFSY
+631 KKKFN

>member
-103 NLIIDGKKYTLTFTD
+103 NLIIDGKKHTLTFTD
-118 KGIAMWEFSLTF
+118 KGIAMWKYSLTF

-149 SWMAIAASTN
+149 KWMAIAASTN
-159 AKLVLENTNMTI
+159 AKLILENTNMTM
-171 DAAGKSKNNT
+171 DAAGKSKNDT

-198 LTIKNYKHNALEW
+198 LTIKNYKQDALEW
-211 NGGDGGYNILLDNS
+211 DGGDGGYNILLDNS

-249 DVINSTGNGSNG
+249 DVINSSGNGSNG

-282 AGKLKAYNTTIN
+282 AGLLTIDNSTVNANNNGANGIHVGGTLKVQNNSIVN
-294 AINNKLYGVVVV
+294 IENNKCSISSKWTIPGALYVAGKD
-306 SELLFDKNTNVTI
+306 SIIDKTTKLTI
-319 NENGSSYTGGGL
+319 QNNNGS
-331 KFSISRYTGK
+331 
-341 FNATIEAG
+341 
-349 ANVTLNKNY
+349 
-358 RNAIENYGIMTFEN
+358 
-372 GSNLSITEN
+372 
-381 NEPNKGAGIY
+381 GIY
-391 NAGTITLP
+391 VHKTGDLKLETGTI
-399 ENAIIMNNFANEGGG
+399 INNFAEKLQIGGG
-414 IYNKGTMIIPAS
+414 IHNTGNLTIDDSVIIN
-426 VKIYNNHAEVSSD
+426 NNHAEVSSD

-490 NSHDENKDNL
+490 NSHDENRDNL
-500 YVLEKASG
+500 YVLEKTSG

-517 AAHGLYGNVTVRYI
+517 AAHGLYGNVTVKYI

-554 SAKEFEYYE
+554 SEKEFEYYE
-563 LIEVKGNRTGKYTLD
+563 LIEVKGNKTGKYTLD

-588 VGGIGGDDVDIDT
+588 VGGTGGDDVDIDT
-601 NFPKTGVESNNLP
+601 NFPKTGVEDNNLP
-614 EIIFSLS
+614 EVIFSMS
-621 SLLLAGTVLL
+621 SLLLAGTILL

>member
-29 DNEVKEVVEENTQ
+29 DNEVKAVVEKNTQ
-42 VDETTTQNE
+42 ADETTTQNE

-76 EAYAASKDGDTIIL
+76 EAYAASKNDDTIIL

-103 NLIIDGKKYTLTFTD
+103 NLIIDGKKYTLTFTN
-118 KGIAMWEFSLTF
+118 KGIAMWKYSLTF

-143 PYTSEW
+143 PYTAEW
-149 SWMAIAASTN
+149 NWMAIAASTN
-159 AKLVLENTNMTI
+159 AKLILENTNMTM
-171 DAAGKSKNNT
+171 DAAGKSKNDT

-198 LTIKNYKHNALEW
+198 LTIKNYKQDALEW
-211 NGGDGGYNILLDNS
+211 NGGNGGYNILLDNS

-235 FTGTFT
+235 FTGSFT
-241 VKTYNSNV
+241 VKTINNSKI

-261 SNFEFHDSKVNFN
+261 SHFEFYDSKVNFN

-294 AINNKLYGVVVV
+294 AINNKFYGVVAV
-306 SELLFDKNTNVTI
+306 SELLFDKNANVTI
-319 NENGSSYTGGGL
+319 NENGSGYTGGGL
-331 KFSISRYTGK
+331 KFSISKYTGK

-349 ANVTLNKNY
+349 ANVTFNKNY

-381 NEPNKGAGIY
+381 NEPKKGAGIY

-448 ITFGNTHDD
+448 ITFSNTHDD

-490 NSHDENKDNL
+490 NSHDENRDNL

-517 AAHGLYGNVTVRYI
+517 AAHGLYGNVTVKYI

-554 SAKEFEYYE
+554 LEKEFEYYE
-563 LIEVKGNRTGKYTLD
+563 LIEVKGNKTGKYTLD

-588 VGGIGGDDVDIDT
+588 VGGMGGDIVDPA
-601 NFPKTGVESNNLP
+601 FPKTGVEDSSLP
-614 EIIFSLS
+614 EVIFSLS
-621 SLLLAGTVLL
+621 SLLLVGTILL
-631 KKKFSY
+631 KKRFN

>member
-29 DNEVKEVVEENTQ
+29 DNEVKAVVEENTQ

-90 LSDATT
+90 LSNATT

-103 NLIIDGKKYTLTFTD
+103 NLIIDGKKHTLTFTD
-118 KGIAMWEFSLTF
+118 KGIAMWKYSLTF

-143 PYTSEW
+143 PYTAEW
-149 SWMAIAASTN
+149 NWMAIASSTN
-159 AKLVLENTNMTI
+159 AKLILENTNMTI

-198 LTIKNYKHNALEW
+198 LTIKNYKQDALEW

-249 DVINSTGNGSNG
+249 DVINSSGNGSNG
-261 SNFEFHDSKVNFN
+261 SNFEFYDSKVNFN

-282 AGKLKAYNTTIN
+282 AGLLTIDNSTVNANNNGANGIHVGGTLKVQNNSIVN
-294 AINNKLYGVVVV
+294 IENNKCSISSKWTIPGALYVAGKD
-306 SELLFDKNTNVTI
+306 SIIDKTTKLTI
-319 NENGSSYTGGGL
+319 QNNNGS
-331 KFSISRYTGK
+331 
-341 FNATIEAG
+341 
-349 ANVTLNKNY
+349 
-358 RNAIENYGIMTFEN
+358 
-372 GSNLSITEN
+372 
-381 NEPNKGAGIY
+381 GIY
-391 NAGTITLP
+391 VHKTGDLKLEAGTI
-399 ENAIIMNNFANEGGG
+399 INNFAEKLQIGGG
-414 IYNKGTMIIPAS
+414 IHNTGNLTIDDSVIIN
-426 VKIYNNHAEVSSD
+426 NNHAEVSSD

-466 KDKTEKDCT
+466 KDKAEKDCT

-490 NSHDENKDNL
+490 NSHDENRDNL
-500 YVLEKASG
+500 YVLEKTSG

-517 AAHGLYGNVTVRYI
+517 AAHGLYGNVTVKYI

-554 SAKEFEYYE
+554 SEKEFEYYE
-563 LIEVKGNRTGKYTLD
+563 LIEVKGNKTGKYTLD

-601 NFPKTGVESNNLP
+601 NFPKTGVEDNNLP
-614 EIIFSLS
+614 EVIFSMS
-621 SLLLAGTVLL
+621 SLLLAGTILL
-631 KKKFSY
+631 KKKFN

>member
-29 DNEVKEVVEENTQ
+29 DNEVKAVVEENTQ

-90 LSDATT
+90 LSNATT

-103 NLIIDGKKYTLTFTD
+103 NLTIDGKKYTLTFTD
-118 KGIAMWEFSLTF
+118 KGIAMWKYSLTF

-143 PYTSEW
+143 PYTAEW
-149 SWMAIAASTN
+149 NWMAIAASTN
-159 AKLVLENTNMTI
+159 AKLILENTNMTM
-171 DAAGKSKNNT
+171 DAAGKSKNDT

-241 VKTYNSNV
+241 VKTINNSKI
-249 DVINSTGNGSNG
+249 DVVNSTGNGSNG
-261 SNFEFHDSKVNFN
+261 SHFEFYDSKVNFN
-274 NNGGHGLS
+274 NNGSHGLS
-282 AGKLKAYNTTIN
+282 AGLLTIDNSTVNANNNGANGIHVASTLKVQNNSIVN
-294 AINNKLYGVVVV
+294 IENNKCSLSSQWTIPGALYVAGKD
-306 SELLFDKNTNVTI
+306 SIIDKTTKLTI
-319 NENGSSYTGGGL
+319 QNNNGS
-331 KFSISRYTGK
+331 
-341 FNATIEAG
+341 
-349 ANVTLNKNY
+349 
-358 RNAIENYGIMTFEN
+358 
-372 GSNLSITEN
+372 
-381 NEPNKGAGIY
+381 GIY
-391 NAGTITLP
+391 VHKTGDLKLEAGTI
-399 ENAIIMNNFANEGGG
+399 INNFAEKLQIGGG
-414 IYNKGTMIIPAS
+414 IHNTGNLTIDDSVIIN
-426 VKIYNNHAEVSSD
+426 NNHAEVSSD
-439 DIYNDENAN
+439 DIYNDENAS

-517 AAHGLYGNVTVRYI
+517 AAHGLYGNVTVKYI

-541 IILRGKVDSEYTS
+541 IILRGKVDSVYTS
-554 SAKEFEYYE
+554 LEKEFEYYE
-563 LIEVKGNRTGKYTLD
+563 LIEVKGNKTGKYTLD

-588 VGGIGGDDVDIDT
+588 VGGMGGDIVDP

-621 SLLLAGTVLL
+621 SLLLAGTILL
-631 KKKFSY
+631 KKRFN

>member
-29 DNEVKEVVEENTQ
+29 DNEVKTVVEENTQ
-42 VDETTTQNE
+42 TDETTTQIEN
-51 DTTNE
+51 TPNE

-76 EAYAASKDGDTIIL
+76 EALAASKNDDTIIL
-90 LSDATT
+90 LSNATT

-103 NLIIDGKKYTLTFTD
+103 NLTIDGKKYTLTFTN
-118 KGIAMWEFSLTF
+118 KGIAMWKYSLTF

-149 SWMAIAASTN
+149 NWMAIASSTD
-159 AKLVLENTNMTI
+159 AKLILENTNMTI

-181 HAIYFCSNNV
+181 HAIYFCGNNV
-191 LSLKNST
+191 LSLKNSN
-198 LTIKNYKHNALEW
+198 LTIKNYKQDALEW
-211 NGGDGGYNILLDNS
+211 NGDIPGFKEFDTGYNIILENS
-225 SYLSDNNRSG
+225 TFVSDHNRSG

-249 DVINSTGNGSNG
+249 DVINSSGNGSNG
-261 SNFEFHDSKVNFN
+261 SHFEFYDSKVNFN
-274 NNGGHGLS
+274 NNGAHGLS
-282 AGKLKAYNTTIN
+282 AGLLTIN
-294 AINNKLYGVVVV
+294 NSTVNANNNGANGIHVKSTLKIQNNSIVNIENNKCSISSQWTIPGALYVAGKN
-306 SELLFDKNTNVTI
+306 SIIDKTTKLTI
-319 NENGSSYTGGGL
+319 QNNNGS
-331 KFSISRYTGK
+331 
-341 FNATIEAG
+341 
-349 ANVTLNKNY
+349 
-358 RNAIENYGIMTFEN
+358 
-372 GSNLSITEN
+372 
-381 NEPNKGAGIY
+381 GIY
-391 NAGTITLP
+391 VHKTGDLKLETGTI
-399 ENAIIMNNFANEGGG
+399 INNFAEKLQIGGG
-414 IYNKGTMIIPAS
+414 IHNAGNLIIDDT
-426 VKIYNNHAEVSSD
+426 VIINNNHAEISSD

-448 ITFGNTHDD
+448 ISFGNTHDD

-517 AAHGLYGNVTVRYI
+517 AAHGLYGNVIVRYI

-541 IILRGKVDSEYTS
+541 IILRGKVDNEYTS
-554 SAKEFEYYE
+554 LEKEFEYYE
-563 LIEVKGNRTGKYTLD
+563 LIEVKGNKTGKYTLD

-588 VGGIGGDDVDIDT
+588 VGGMGGDIVDPA
-601 NFPKTGVESNNLP
+601 FPKTGVEDSNLP
-614 EIIFSLS
+614 EVIFSLS
-621 SLLLAGTVLL
+621 SLLLAGTILL

>member
-29 DNEVKEVVEENTQ
+29 DNEVKAVVEENTQ

-76 EAYAASKDGDTIIL
+76 EAYAASKNDDTIIL
-90 LSDATT
+90 LSNATT

-103 NLIIDGKKYTLTFTD
+103 NLTIDGKKHALTFTD
-118 KGIAMWEFSLTF
+118 KGIAMWKYSLTF

-143 PYTSEW
+143 PYTAEW
-149 SWMAIAASTN
+149 NWMAIAASTN
-159 AKLVLENTNMTI
+159 AKLILENTNMTM
-171 DAAGKSKNNT
+171 DAAGKSKNDT

-241 VKTYNSNV
+241 VKTINNSKI
-249 DVINSTGNGSNG
+249 DVVNSTGNGSNG
-261 SNFEFHDSKVNFN
+261 SHFEFYDSKVNFN
-274 NNGGHGLS
+274 NNGSHGLS
-282 AGKLKAYNTTIN
+282 AGLLTIDNSTVNANNNGANGIHVKSTLKVQNNSIVN
-294 AINNKLYGVVVV
+294 IENNKCSISSQWTIPGALYVAGKD
-306 SELLFDKNTNVTI
+306 SIIDKTTKLTI
-319 NENGSSYTGGGL
+319 QNNNGS
-331 KFSISRYTGK
+331 
-341 FNATIEAG
+341 
-349 ANVTLNKNY
+349 
-358 RNAIENYGIMTFEN
+358 
-372 GSNLSITEN
+372 
-381 NEPNKGAGIY
+381 GIY
-391 NAGTITLP
+391 VHKTGDLKLEAGTI
-399 ENAIIMNNFANEGGG
+399 INNFAEKLQIGGG
-414 IYNKGTMIIPAS
+414 IHNAGNLTIDDSVIIN
-426 VKIYNNHAEVSSD
+426 NNHAEVSSD

-500 YVLEKASG
+500 YVLEKTSG

-517 AAHGLYGNVTVRYI
+517 AAHGLYGNVTVKYI
-531 DDEGKELSEN
+531 DDEGKKLSEN

-554 SAKEFEYYE
+554 SEKEFEYYE
-563 LIEVKGNRTGKYTLD
+563 LIEVKGNKTGKYTLD

-588 VGGIGGDDVDIDT
+588 VGGMGGDIVDPA
-601 NFPKTGVESNNLP
+601 FPKTGVEDSNLP
-614 EIIFSLS
+614 EVIFSLS
-621 SLLLAGTVLL
+621 SLLLAGTILL
-631 KKKFSY
+631 KKRFN

>member
-29 DNEVKEVVEENTQ
+29 DNEVKAVVEENTQ

-90 LSDATT
+90 LSNATT
-96 EGINLKH
+96 EGIDLKH
-103 NLIIDGKKYTLTFTD
+103 NLTIDGKKYTLTFTD
-118 KGIAMWEFSLTF
+118 KGIAMWKYSLTF

-143 PYTSEW
+143 PYTAEW
-149 SWMAIAASTN
+149 NWMAIASSAD
-159 AKLVLENTNMTI
+159 AKLILENTNMTI

-181 HAIYFCSNNV
+181 HAIYFCGNNV

-198 LTIKNYKHNALEW
+198 LTIKNYKQDALEW
-211 NGGDGGYNILLDNS
+211 DGGDGGYNILLDNS

-249 DVINSTGNGSNG
+249 DVINSSGNGSNG
-261 SNFEFHDSKVNFN
+261 SNFEFYDSKVNFN
-274 NNGGHGLS
+274 NNGAHGLS
-282 AGKLKAYNTTIN
+282 AGLLTIDNSTVNANNNGANGIHVGGTLKVQNNSIVN
-294 AINNKLYGVVVV
+294 IENNKCSISSKWTIPGALYVAGKD
-306 SELLFDKNTNVTI
+306 SIIDKTTKLTI
-319 NENGSSYTGGGL
+319 QNNNGS
-331 KFSISRYTGK
+331 
-341 FNATIEAG
+341 
-349 ANVTLNKNY
+349 
-358 RNAIENYGIMTFEN
+358 
-372 GSNLSITEN
+372 
-381 NEPNKGAGIY
+381 GIY
-391 NAGTITLP
+391 VHKTGDLKLETGTI
-399 ENAIIMNNFANEGGG
+399 INNFAEKLQIGGG
-414 IYNKGTMIIPAS
+414 IHNAGNLTIDDSVIIN
-426 VKIYNNHAEVSSD
+426 NNHAEVSSD

-500 YVLEKASG
+500 YVLEKTSG
-508 NYTNKLTLK
+508 KYTNKLTLK
-517 AAHGLYGNVTVRYI
+517 AAHGLYGNVTVKYI

-554 SAKEFEYYE
+554 SEKEFEYYE
-563 LIEVKGNRTGKYTLD
+563 LIEVKGNKTGKYTLD

-588 VGGIGGDDVDIDT
+588 VGGMGGDIVDPA
-601 NFPKTGVESNNLP
+601 FPKTGVEDSNLP
-614 EIIFSLS
+614 EVIFSLS
-621 SLLLAGTVLL
+621 SLLLAGTILL
-631 KKKFSY
+631 KKRFN

>member
-29 DNEVKEVVEENTQ
+29 DNEVKAVVEENTQ

-76 EAYAASKDGDTIIL
+76 EAYAASKNGDTIIL
-90 LSDATT
+90 LSNATT
-96 EGINLKH
+96 EGIDLKH
-103 NLIIDGKKYTLTFTD
+103 NLTIDGKKYTLTFTN
-118 KGIAMWEFSLTF
+118 KGIAMWKYSLTF

-149 SWMAIAASTN
+149 NWMAIASSAD
-159 AKLVLENTNMTI
+159 AKLILENTNMTI
-171 DAAGKSKNNT
+171 DAAGKSKNDT
-181 HAIYFCSNNV
+181 HAIYFCGNNV

-198 LTIKNYKHNALEW
+198 LTIKNYKQDALEW
-211 NGGDGGYNILLDNS
+211 DGGDGGYNILLDNS

-241 VKTYNSNV
+241 VKTINNSKI
-249 DVINSTGNGSNG
+249 DVVNSTGNGSNG
-261 SNFEFHDSKVNFN
+261 SNFEFYDSKVNFN

-294 AINNKLYGVVVV
+294 AINNKLYGVAAV

-331 KFSISRYTGK
+331 RFSISKYTGK

-349 ANVTLNKNY
+349 ANVTFNKNY
-358 RNAIENYGIMTFEN
+358 RNAIENYGIMSFEN

-381 NEPNKGAGIY
+381 NEPKKGAGIY
-391 NAGTITLP
+391 NAGTMTLP

-414 IYNKGTMIIPAS
+414 IYNKGTMVIPAS

-439 DIYNDENAN
+439 DIYNDENAS

-457 WELNGGYKD
+457 WELNGGYED

-500 YVLEKASG
+500 YVLEKTSG

-531 DDEGKELSEN
+531 DDEGKELSKN

-554 SAKEFEYYE
+554 SEKEFEYYE
-563 LIEVKGNRTGKYTLD
+563 LIEVKGNKTGKYTLD

-588 VGGIGGDDVDIDT
+588 VGGMGGDIVDPA
-601 NFPKTGVESNNLP
+601 FPKTGVEDSNLP
-614 EIIFSLS
+614 EVIFSLS
-621 SLLLAGTVLL
+621 SLLLAGTILL
-631 KKKFSY
+631 KKRFN

>member
-103 NLIIDGKKYTLTFTD
+103 NLIIDGKKHTLTFTD
-118 KGIAMWEFSLTF
+118 KGIAMWKYSLTF

-149 SWMAIAASTN
+149 NWMAIAASTN
-159 AKLVLENTNMTI
+159 AKLILENTNMTM
-171 DAAGKSKNNT
+171 DAAGKSKNDT

-198 LTIKNYKHNALEW
+198 LTIKNYKQDALEW
-211 NGGDGGYNILLDNS
+211 DGGDGGYNILLDNS

-249 DVINSTGNGSNG
+249 DVINSSGNGSNG

-274 NNGGHGLS
+274 NNGSHGLS
-282 AGKLKAYNTTIN
+282 AGLLTIDNSTVNANNNGANGIHVGGTLKVQNNSIVN
-294 AINNKLYGVVVV
+294 IENNKCSISSKWTIPGALYVAGKD
-306 SELLFDKNTNVTI
+306 SIIDKTTKLTI
-319 NENGSSYTGGGL
+319 QNNNGS
-331 KFSISRYTGK
+331 
-341 FNATIEAG
+341 
-349 ANVTLNKNY
+349 
-358 RNAIENYGIMTFEN
+358 
-372 GSNLSITEN
+372 
-381 NEPNKGAGIY
+381 GIY
-391 NAGTITLP
+391 VHKTGDLKLETGTI
-399 ENAIIMNNFANEGGG
+399 INNFAEKLQIGGG
-414 IYNKGTMIIPAS
+414 IHNTGNLTIDDSVIIN
-426 VKIYNNHAEVSSD
+426 NNHAEVSSD

-490 NSHDENKDNL
+490 NSHDENRDNL
-500 YVLEKASG
+500 YVLEKTSG

-517 AAHGLYGNVTVRYI
+517 AAHGLYGNVTVKYI

-554 SAKEFEYYE
+554 SEKEFEYYE
-563 LIEVKGNRTGKYTLD
+563 LIEVKGNKTGKYTLD

-588 VGGIGGDDVDIDT
+588 VGGTGGDDVDIDT
-601 NFPKTGVESNNLP
+601 NFPKTGVEDNNLP
-614 EIIFSLS
+614 EVIFSMS
-621 SLLLAGTVLL
+621 FLLLAGTILL